1 MPFFFSPALPQVFL
15 TPSSQGNLSYRF
27 PPRQTGGGW
36 FLLPPRVH
44 PKGWFPAAALPSS
57 QGLSSTMPG
66 MRQHI
71 LSLDEEQLLAG
82 QESWEQFPFSLPA
95 CHQEQQ
101 TTDPSY
107 PCISKGFSG
116 QVIHPLLHAGSQYK
130 VSAICDT
137 ALNYK
142 PYTALFAQ
150 LKMHWGNHIFEP
162 KPTP

>member
-1 MPFFFSPALPQVFL
+1 MPFFFFSSITTSFPNTFLPGKFKLQISPKADW
-15 TPSSQGNLSYRF
+15 
-27 PPRQTGGGW
+27 GGW

-44 PKGWFPAAALPSS
+44 PKGWFPAAALSSS

-142 PYTALFAQ
+142 P
-150 LKMHWGNHIFEP
+150 
-162 KPTP
+162 